1 MGTVVTF
8 PDLPELIFARPWVLW
23 FLAAVPVLVMAP
35 YVGGR
40 RRPLPALFPALR
52 AVILI
57 LMLVTLAGPLITHGA
72 RNVTTVFV
80 MDRSMSVQP
89 GSADAANRWVTE
101 ALASADVDD
110 SAAVITFG
118 AEPDLVVPATSA
130 SRIPGDWLTTT
141 PDRGYGEATDLASA
155 LTLARSIPVGE
166 QRRIVVLSDGAEN
179 IGQAIEQADQAAI
192 DRVPIDVVPLGGVDA
207 TDVRIDQVT
216 GPDALWQGDALSVTA
231 SIGSGGGGAASVQLI
246 VDGAVVST
254 EEVLLDPGQTVYTV
268 TSPSLGPGFHAV
280 EVRVQAGGGLDKI
293 AQNNSGHLGVMVRE
307 QPSVLLVAPEGSDP
321 TRLRTAL
328 TANGA
333 EVTTIVPLEIP
344 VRLSELSGYDSIVL
358 DNVPAWDISEDQQN
372 ALVLHTRSGHGLVVV
387 GGSASYGPGSYAG
400 TDLEAALPVTVKVV
414 DGQQRPT
421 VAVLIVM
428 DKSGSMSYNPTQVR
442 SAKIDL
448 AKDGVVTAAS
458 ALTTGDQIGVI
469 AFNDEPVWAMPMTRL
484 TGQGDLAR
492 VEQAIA
498 PLSADGGTELYPA
511 LQVGYDSLRN
521 VDADVRHI
529 ILLSDGK
536 SRSGTR
542 ETYGKLVNDIG
553 NDNITLSTVALGT
566 DADLELLEFLSVEGN
581 GRYHIANAPEEIP
594 VVTFEEAQ
602 SVGSQSVLRGAF
614 APVQQQASPILN
626 DIDVAAMPA
635 VEGYNFAEG
644 RANAQVDLTSDRGD
658 PLLVKWQLGLGRVVA
673 WTADDGSDYATG
685 WAAWPQYDRFWG
697 NALRWTL
704 PDPSTQAVTSSIAR
718 DGSGA
723 TITLDGRVA
732 NGDGLDLNG
741 STLQVTMPNG
751 DIVDTA
757 PTQVGPGLYEVRLPD
772 PVPGAYAL
780 SLETGVSQPSAAAAP
795 TTVAMAG
802 SIQTSPEWLPAPQ
815 GADLLR
821 AIAGRTGGT
830 VRSLD
835 TPADD
840 GLFAPR
846 SSSLTGPGSVQ
857 PIWPYPLIVAL
868 ALFVVDI
875 FLRMSER
882 YGRQRGVSDAA
893 PRRTG

>member
-1 MGTVVTF
+1 MGATMTL
-8 PDLPELIFARPWVLW
+8 PDVPDLIFARAWMLW
-23 FLAAVPVLVMAP
+23 FLITVPVVVLLP
-35 YVGGR
+35 YVR
-40 RRPLPALFPALR
+40 SRHRTLPALLPALR
-52 AVILI
+52 ASILI
-57 LMLVTLAGPLITHGA
+57 LMLITLAGPLITHGA
-72 RNVTTVFV
+72 RNVTTIFI
-80 MDRSMSVQP
+80 MDRSMSVQA
-89 GSADAANRWVTE
+89 GSADAANRWVTQ
-101 ALASADVDD
+101 ALESANVDD

-118 AEPDLVVPATSA
+118 AEPDLTVPATA
-130 SRIPGDWLTTT
+130 ATRIPDDWVGTA
-141 PDRGYGEATDLASA
+141 PERGYGEATDLASA

-192 DRVPIDVVPLGGVDA
+192 DGVPIDVVQLGGVDA
-207 TDVRIDQVT
+207 SDVRIDQVT
-216 GPDALWQGDALSVTA
+216 GPNALWQGDSLSVIA
-231 SIGSGGGGAASVQLI
+231 SVGSGGGGSASVQLI
-246 VDGAVVST
+246 VDGIVAST
-254 EEVLLDPGQTVYTV
+254 EDVMLDPGQTVYTLTAPALPV
-268 TSPSLGPGFHAV
+268 GFHSV
-280 EVRVQAGGGLDKI
+280 EVRVQAGSDLDRI
-293 AQNNSGHLGVMVRE
+293 TENNSGYLGVIVRE
-307 QPSVLLVAPEGSDP
+307 QPSVLLVAPDGSDP
-321 TRLRTAL
+321 SRLLQAL
-328 TANGA
+328 SINGA
-333 EVTTIVPLEIP
+333 RVTLMLPSQIP
-344 VRLSELSGYDSIVL
+344 IRLSQLSGYDSIVL
-358 DNVPAWDISEDQQN
+358 DNVSAWDMSDDQQL
-372 ALVLHTRSGHGLVVV
+372 AIVSHTRSGHGLVVV

-414 DGQQRPT
+414 DGQERPS

-428 DKSGSMSYNPTQVR
+428 DKSGSMSYNPSAGT

-469 AFNDEPVWAMPMTRL
+469 AFNDEPIWALPMTEL

-492 VEQAIA
+492 VELAIS
-498 PLSADGGTELYPA
+498 PLAADGGTELYPA

-536 SRSGTR
+536 SRSGSR
-542 ETYGKLVNDIG
+542 ETYARLVNDIG

-581 GRYHIANAPEEIP
+581 GRYHVANSPEEIP

-626 DIDVAAMPA
+626 DIDVAAMPS
-635 VEGYNFAEG
+635 VEGYNFAES

-685 WAAWPQYDRFWG
+685 WESWPQYDQFWG

-704 PDPSTQAVTSSIAR
+704 PDPNTQAVTSSIVR
-718 DGSGA
+718 DGAGA
-723 TITLDGRVA
+723 TITLDAQVA
-732 NGDGLDLNG
+732 SGDGLDLSG
-741 STLQVTMPNG
+741 SNLHVTMPNG
-751 DIVDTA
+751 DRVNTSPA
-757 PTQVGPGLYEVRLPD
+757 QVGPGLYEVALPS
-772 PVPGAYAL
+772 PVPGAYSL
-780 SLETGVSQPSAAAAP
+780 SLATAADQPLSIE
-795 TTVAMAG
+795 MAG

-815 GADLLR
+815 GEDLLQ
-821 AIAGRTGGT
+821 AIAGRSGGV

-835 TPADD
+835 APAADD
-840 GLFAPR
+840 LFAAR
-846 SSSLTGPGSVQ
+846 SGSLSGPGSVQ
-857 PIWPYPLIVAL
+857 PIWQFPMVVAL

-875 FLRMSER
+875 FLRMSAR
-882 YGRQRGVSDAA
+882 DGRRRA
-893 PRRTG
+893 PLDPTTHGST